1 MESNIPYLCDRC
13 KHVNTCDCAYDEYN
27 RVINDD
33 WTDDC
38 LGMKQMGKCIT
49 INSCKDCPY
58 SGVDYFRE
66 HFMKAWCDHP
76 QMKWTNNN
84 WEWHSKTIEEE
95 SDYLAFPP
103 WCPLM
108 NRDV

>member
-38 LGMKQMGKCIT
+38 LGMKQMGDDLLCDAADES
-49 INSCKDCPY
+49 NCPY
-58 SGVDYFRE
+58 LIHVVVDNIKVVE
-66 HFMKAWCDHP
+66 MIP
-76 QMKWTNNN
+76 
-84 WEWHSKTIEEE
+84 
-95 SDYLAFPP
+95 
-103 WCPLM
+103 
-108 NRDV
+108 

>member
-1 MESNIPYLCDRC
+1 
-13 KHVNTCDCAYDEYN
+13 
-27 RVINDD
+27 
-33 WTDDC
+33 
-38 LGMKQMGKCIT
+38 MGKCIT

-66 HFMKAWCDHP
+66 HFMKAWCGHS
-76 QMKWTNNN
+76 QMRWTNNN

-103 WCPLM
+103 WCPLDDAADESSIGDLTPEDIQRI
-108 NRDV
+108 NETARRIKNAKNVKDQRYG